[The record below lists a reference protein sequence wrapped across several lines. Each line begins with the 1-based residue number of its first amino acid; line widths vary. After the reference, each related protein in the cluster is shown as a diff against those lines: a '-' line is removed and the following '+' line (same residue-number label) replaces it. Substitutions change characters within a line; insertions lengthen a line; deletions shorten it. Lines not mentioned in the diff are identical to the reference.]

1 MSAPTHSSEGGCAL
15 ENMPTAIIESL
26 RHHVVLEMSHGDW
39 LQFHQDGA
47 RPRQLR

>member
-1 MSAPTHSSEGGCAL
+1 MPAPTQPSEGGCAL

-26 RHHVVLEMSHGDW
+26 RHHVVLEMSGGDR

-47 RPRQLR
+47 HPRQLR